1 MKSIRERIMASAG
14 TGKTF
19 TLAGRF
25 LRLLFQGKKPSKILA
40 TTFTR
45 KAAGEILE
53 RVLGW
58 LAEAELMDSPDP
70 NLRKKGEKA
79 MKDLQKATLLG
90 NEITPGKCRKLL
102 TILVQDLDTFNVRT
116 LDSFFV
122 ESAKVFAL
130 ELGLPLDW
138 NIVDETEDRLLRS
151 EALSQLFGPQKDT
164 FQLLQELNADGT
176 GRAVH
181 RESLNVIRET
191 LDVFRDSS
199 QVAWQKIQPEGKPL
213 RDEEWLQIQDSI
225 LTLQSP
231 KTKAGTPVAGYE
243 KFKKALLGF
252 IRESKWIHLL
262 KNAGV
267 QKIISGEKKYYKK
280 DIPEEWRTLVQQIAA
295 GARTVVVGGLVRR
308 NLALF
313 DFLSRFDANYT
324 QLKTKSKSFRFED
337 FPRALAKQGGLGSF
351 FRLNRQIDHLLL
363 DEFQDTSVTQWR
375 VLAPLIDHAL
385 YKEGRSFFCV
395 GDAKQSIYGWRE
407 GEPRLLKGLSKWYP
421 GKGIQLD
428 ELSESYRSSPAI
440 MSAVNEVYQEL
451 SSNPALTR
459 EAEDNEDLIDEAEKW
474 CETFD
479 AHTAFFNDLPGS
491 VQLLQTTN
499 PGNAEHNKTECIQLA
514 VDRIQAL
521 HEECSEATIGVL
533 VRRKKWI
540 PELLYK
546 LQEKE
551 IPASGEGGNPL
562 TDSKE
567 VLALLALFHFV
578 DHPGDTASLF
588 HIGTSF
594 LGKAFDVDE
603 NEVPE
608 ETRQALAAKIR
619 KELLQD
625 GYGPWVTRLVEKNAT
640 DVDAWGMRRLQQC
653 VDLGHVFDKHAGL
666 RPSDFEE
673 LVRNT
678 PVENPSAAKVKV
690 MTIHASKGL
699 EFDAVILPELVT
711 KWKGGKPG
719 HLLTQRPDPKE
730 SFSLV
735 THPLPK
741 ELNGLHPEMQESY
754 EAWRRK
760 EFSEMMCLL
769 YVAMT
774 RAKRHLEMIIP
785 ALKPSKKE
793 EVKLGNTFAD
803 ILRGALNP
811 DVECKD
817 KLLWHC
823 KNDEVDLPWHA
834 KLKKPQESHLVE
846 NPPSFALAKST
857 GPRILPRVAP
867 SSIHAQKITPQQLFT
882 QESNDGRLHGTL
894 VHALFEQVSWLED
907 FKLSKEELFASLDG
921 FQGTENEKEQAVH
934 AFQRSLQNPSLKEV
948 LSRSSWDSEAELE
961 VHQEYDFKTIVKEE
975 GKETALMRGSV
986 DRLVIQKEN
995 GVIQKVFIY
1004 DYKTDAI
1011 RTTEDEERQRKRH
1024 QMQMDA
1030 YQEALGLLFSL
1041 KATQIDTEILF
1052 IGLET

>member
-1 MKSIRERIMASAG
+1 MKPIRERIMASAG

-25 LRLLFQGKKPSKILA
+25 LRLLFQGKKPSEILA

-58 LAEAELMDSPDP
+58 LAEAELVDSPDP
-70 NLRKKGEKA
+70 DLRKKGEKA
-79 MKDLQKATLLG
+79 MKDLQKATCLES
-90 NEITPGKCRKLL
+90 EITPQQCRKLL
-102 TILVQDLDTFNVRT
+102 ADLVQDLDTFNVRT

-138 NIVDETEDRLLRS
+138 NIVDDTEDRMLRS
-151 EALSQLFGPQKDT
+151 EALSQLFGPEKDT
-164 FQLLQELNADGT
+164 FQLLQELSADGT

-191 LDVFRDSS
+191 LDVFRDSTPT
-199 QVAWQKIQPEGKPL
+199 AWQKIQPEGKPL
-213 RDEEWLQIQDSI
+213 QEEEWLQIQDSI
-225 LTLQSP
+225 QALRSP
-231 KTKAGTPVAGYE
+231 PTNAGTPTAGYE
-243 KFKKALLGF
+243 KFKEALLGF
-252 IRESKWIHLL
+252 IQKSKWIHLL
-262 KNAGV
+262 KNTGV
-267 QKIISGEKKYYKK
+267 QKILSGEETYYKK
-280 DIPEEWRTLVQQIAA
+280 EIPEEWRSLVQRIAA
-295 GARTVVVGGLVRR
+295 GARAVVVGSLSRR

-313 DFLSRFDANYT
+313 DFLARFDASYA
-324 QLKTKSKSFRFED
+324 QIKIKSKSFRFED

-375 VLAPLIDHAL
+375 VLAPLIDRVLHQ
-385 YKEGRSFFCV
+385 KERSFFCV

-407 GEPRLLKGLSKWYP
+407 GEPRLLKGILEWYP
-421 GKGIQLD
+421 NKEIQQD

-440 MSAVNEVYQEL
+440 MTAVNKVYENL
-451 SSNPALTR
+451 SSNPALER
-459 EAEDNEDLIDEAEKW
+459 ELEDNEDLIDESGKW
-474 CETFD
+474 CDTFD
-479 AHTAFFNDLPGS
+479 THTAIFEDLPGS
-491 VQLLQTTN
+491 ARLYQTGE
-499 PGNAEHNKTECIQLA
+499 PGNAEHNKTKCIQLA
-514 VDRIQAL
+514 VERIQAL

-540 PELLYK
+540 PELLYQ
-546 LQEKE
+546 LQKKKV
-551 IPASGEGGNPL
+551 PASGEGGNPL

-588 HIGTSF
+588 HVGTSF

-603 NEVPE
+603 NAVPK
-608 ETRQALAAKIR
+608 ETRQKLAAKIR
-619 KELLQD
+619 KELLQE
-625 GYGPWVTRLVEKNAT
+625 GYGPWVTRLVEKNAIE
-640 DVDAWGMRRLQQC
+640 VDAWGIRRLQQC

-678 PVENPSAAKVKV
+678 PVEDPSAAKVKV

-699 EFDAVILPELVT
+699 EFDAVVLPELVT

-719 HLLTQRPDPKE
+719 HLLTQRPDPKK

-785 ALKPSKKE
+785 ALKPSSKG

-803 ILRGALNP
+803 ILRGAMSP
-811 DVECKD
+811 DVECDD

-823 KNDEVDLPWHA
+823 KNNNVDLPWYA

-846 NPPSFALAKST
+846 EPPPFALAKST

-882 QESNDGRLHGTL
+882 QESADGRLHGTL
-894 VHALFEQVSWLED
+894 VHALFEQVAWLED
-907 FKLSKEELFASLDG
+907 FKASREELFASLG
-921 FQGTENEKEQAVH
+921 GLQGTEKQKEQAVH
-934 AFQRSLQNPSLKEV
+934 AFQGALQDPSLKEV
-948 LSRSSWDSEAELE
+948 LSRSSWDSKADLE
-961 VHQEYDFKTIVKEE
+961 VHQEYDFKTIVKDE
-975 GKETALMRGSV
+975 GKEAALMRGSV

-1011 RTTEDEERQRKRH
+1011 RTLEDEERQRKHH
-1024 QMQMDA
+1024 QAQMNA

-1041 KATQIDTEILF
+1041 NATQVDTEILF
-1052 IGLET
+1052 VG